1 MNVIDLREKK
11 IKSEPV
17 RQTQNESVQRAQEK
31 PAARAEEPSP
41 FLPIVWEAEEFEY
54 HHKDG
59 TWFLSAGI
67 LGMAFLA
74 FAAMTRNFL
83 MIPLIFIFAFVIYVF
98 AVKKPRVMEFEISG
112 DGVAMKPIEN
122 AKEKTNPV
130 RANGRERPTSNGANN
145 LQQTTDNDGEEET
158 GNGKTGKFFPYKDFS
173 SFWIFHRGNGRNE
186 LSFETNK
193 LLYPHLKIPLPEEI
207 SVEDLRAALA
217 GFVEEK
223 EQDESLSE
231 ILARWVGF

>member
-1 MNVIDLREKK
+1 MNLIDLREKK
-11 IKSEPV
+11 IKSDANPRTLENKEKRGEIASSPAAAGLAMTAGGDG
-17 RQTQNESVQRAQEK
+17 REK
-31 PAARAEEPSP
+31 PDRGG
-41 FLPIVWEAEEFEY
+41 PIVWEAEEFEY

-67 LGMAFLA
+67 IGMAFLA

-98 AVKKPRVMEFEISG
+98 ALKKPRVMEFEISG
-112 DGVAMKPIEN
+112 DGVAMK
-122 AKEKTNPV
+122 
-130 RANGRERPTSNGANN
+130 
-145 LQQTTDNDGEEET
+145 TTEGGGE
-158 GNGKTGKFFPYKDFS
+158 GKFFPFKDFS
-173 SFWIFHRGNGRNE
+173 SFWIFHRGGGRNE

-207 SVEDLRAALA
+207 NVEDLRATLA

-223 EQDESLSE
+223 EQEESLSE
-231 ILARWVGF
+231 ILARWLKF